1 MPEHYHYII
10 TGAGLA
16 GSSLLLRMIREPFFK
31 DKKILVIDQSIK
43 QTNDRTWCFWEKE
56 SGLFEPIVHH
66 QWDKINFY
74 SNSFSA
80 TLPINPYQYKMIRG
94 IDLYTYVRN
103 EAEKHP
109 NIEWR
114 YGKINAIR
122 NKEDKAVVE
131 TEVTVFT
138 ADFVFNSILFNNNIT
153 SSFADAE
160 ALVKESGGR
169 GIYSLLQHFKGWV
182 IETAKPSFDATTAT
196 MMDFRV
202 SQNMGTTFMYV
213 MPITPTKALV
223 EYTLFTKE
231 LLPENVYDEA
241 IRKYIADT
249 LKVSDYTKEH
259 TEFGVIPM
267 TNQQFPLQDGRIIY
281 MGIAGGQA
289 KGSSGYAF
297 QFIQKRTAQI
307 VNALL
312 DKGDPFIQKTFN
324 DKKFHLYDSVL
335 LNVLENRKMNGD
347 EIFASIFKKNP
358 AQRILKF
365 LDNESTLWEDLQI
378 MQSVPTG
385 IFLPAAMHE
394 LIG

>member
-1 MPEHYHYII
+1 
-10 TGAGLA
+10 
-16 GSSLLLRMIREPFFK
+16 MIREPFFK

-43 QTNDRTWCFWEKE
+43 QTNDRTWCFWEKQ
-56 SGLFEPIVHH
+56 SGLFEPIVHK

-80 TLPINPYQYKMIRG
+80 TLPIGPYQYKMIRG
-94 IDLYTYVRN
+94 IDLYTYVRE

-114 YGKINAIR
+114 YGKVNTIR

-153 SSFADAE
+153 PPFSDAE
-160 ALVKESGGR
+160 ALAKESRGR
-169 GIYSLLQHFKGWV
+169 GVYSLLQHFKGWV
-182 IETAKPSFDATTAT
+182 IETAQPSFDASTAT
-196 MMDFRV
+196 IMDFRV

-213 MPITPTKALV
+213 MPITPTRALV
-223 EYTLFTKE
+223 EYTMFTKE
-231 LLPENVYDEA
+231 LLPEEMYDEA

-249 LKVSDYTKEH
+249 LQVAEYTKEH

-267 TNQQFPLQDGRIIY
+267 TNQQFPLQEGRIIY

-307 VNALL
+307 INSLL
-312 DKGDPFIQKTFN
+312 TKGDPFIQRTFN

-335 LNVLENRKMNGD
+335 LNVLENHKMSGD
-347 EIFASIFKKNP
+347 QIFAAIFKKSLAP
-358 AQRILKF
+358 RVLKF